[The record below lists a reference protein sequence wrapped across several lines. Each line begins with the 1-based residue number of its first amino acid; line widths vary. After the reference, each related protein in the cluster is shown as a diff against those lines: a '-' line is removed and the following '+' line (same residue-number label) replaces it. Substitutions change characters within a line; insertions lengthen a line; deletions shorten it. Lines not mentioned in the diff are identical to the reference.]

1 MKYLVCNVIDNKT
14 ERVKFRCAL
23 NVAVAMLDTYCP
35 VKTLEEQANH
45 LMKRT
50 REKMRSRRVTSHDTT
65 LDLKLHTYKYI
76 TKSNIKCYYVEPLGF
91 IHRNGVNT
99 PVLKDYDGQ

>member
-1 MKYLVCNVIDNKT
+1 
-14 ERVKFRCAL
+14 
-23 NVAVAMLDTYCP
+23 
-35 VKTLEEQANH
+35 
-45 LMKRT
+45 
-50 REKMRSRRVTSHDTT
+50 MRSRRVTSHDTT